1 LGQTLREQSE
11 YLLAVTGQIAAQSG
25 DTGAAFERQARQAA
39 EAATNANA
47 LMEAAGRSFGANTHG
62 LREASADAR
71 LRIELIASSFRERTG
86 ELMNAV
92 SQAATR
98 MAAIGETFE
107 RQARELNTVSAE
119 SHTRLT
125 TAEEGLARQ
134 SALLANASERSLT
147 QARQVGEVF
156 GRQVESLLAAASSA
170 RSGAEALA
178 AQEMSTRRQ
187 AFLRASRLVIEG
199 LNSLAIDLSR
209 TLQHDLSERILRE
222 FVNGDRGVFVRR
234 LLRSNLGESANAV
247 RQKFRDDSDFRRYVL
262 DYLSQFERL
271 RADALAA
278 DPENILS
285 ATILTSDVGK
295 LYIVLSEM
303 VGKQIEPPSAPPAAR
318 LRGSA

>member
-1 LGQTLREQSE
+1 MFGKQVE
-11 YLLAVTGQIAAQSG
+11 IAAVG
-25 DTGAAFERQARQAA
+25 RQLR
-39 EAATNANA
+39 
-47 LMEAAGRSFGANTHG
+47 AGRRRGARG
-62 LREASADAR
+62 
-71 LRIELIASSFRERTG
+71 
-86 ELMNAV
+86 
-92 SQAATR
+92 
-98 MAAIGETFE
+98 
-107 RQARELNTVSAE
+107 
-119 SHTRLT
+119 
-125 TAEEGLARQ
+125 
-134 SALLANASERSLT
+134 
-147 QARQVGEVF
+147 
-156 GRQVESLLAAASSA
+156 
-170 RSGAEALA
+170 
-178 AQEMSTRRQ
+178 QEMSSRRQ

-209 TLQHDLSERILRE
+209 TMQHDLSERILRE

-247 RQKFRDDSDFRRYVL
+247 RQKFRDNSDFRRYVL

-318 LRGSA
+318 LRGNA

>member
-1 LGQTLREQSE
+1 MEAANKAFGANAQTLRE
-11 YLLAVTGQIAAQSG
+11 ASG
-25 DTGAAFERQARQAA
+25 D
-39 EAATNANA
+39 ANVRVDLVA
-47 LMEAAGRSFGANTHG
+47 KA
-62 LREASADAR
+62 
-71 LRIELIASSFRERTG
+71 FRERTA
-86 ELMNAV
+86 ELMSSV

-125 TAEEGLARQ
+125 EAEQGLSRQ
-134 SALLANASERSLT
+134 TALLASAGERGLT
-147 QARQVGEVF
+147 QARQVGEAF
-156 GRQVESLLAAASSA
+156 GKQSEALLAAASA
-170 RSGAEALA
+170 AQSGAEAIA
-178 AQEMSTRRQ
+178 NAEISARRQ

-234 LLRSNLGESANAV
+234 LLRSNLGESGNAIKQ
-247 RQKFRDDSDFRRYVL
+247 RFRDDGDFRRYVL

-295 LYIVLSEM
+295 LYIVLSE
-303 VGKQIEPPSAPPAAR
+303 VIGKEIEARPAQAK